1 MIVVPQLRLIVA
13 SDPIASALDLW
24 LEAYRDAL
32 ASGRRFAVGLA
43 GGRTPE
49 ALYRR
54 LAVEPLDWGR
64 IEVFLGDERAV
75 PPDDSQSNWGMI
87 ERVLLDPVSAPVENL
102 YRPRG
107 EADDLAAAAAEYARI
122 MEGMLPMAAS
132 GAPVLDLL
140 LLGLGSDGHTA
151 SLFPGSRALSV
162 SDRWYVS
169 AAGPSQVE
177 PRLTIT
183 YPVIEAARAVCVLV
197 FGESKAGILSQV
209 LQGEPSLPAAPLRDW
224 PNVIWLTDEEAA
236 REVVTA
242 PGLLDIERR

>member
-75 PPDDSQSNWGMI
+75 PPDDPQSNWGMI

-162 SDRWYVS
+162 SDRWYG
-169 AAGPSQVE
+169 AP
-177 PRLTIT
+177 
-183 YPVIEAARAVCVLV
+183 RAVPGRARDHLPRHRGRARRVHARV
-197 FGESKAGILSQV
+197 RESKAGILSQV
-209 LQGEPSLPAAPLRDW
+209 LQESQLAAAPLRDCR
-224 PNVIWLTDEEAA
+224 TSS
-236 REVVTA
+236 
-242 PGLLDIERR
+242 G